1 MKAVQTLQVVAY
13 ADGRNQ
19 VNEYDCLLLE
29 HVFGNRPDDA
39 QKVKS
44 YVIDTIASDPGL
56 QQSALVFLG
65 LFGRACR
72 ILETSADDELAEI
85 KEEMT
90 SLIDL
95 LETRHK
101 ALVSNLE
108 GQFPELRTTVW
119 QSEGTV
125 QAAVQAL
132 TPQMTENKKKVTDL
146 LREALTVKLCL
157 EQKVTGRVLERLLP
171 KRYKQYKKG
180 ISGQTS

>member
-1 MKAVQTLQVVAY
+1 MKAVQTLQVVAF
-13 ADGRNQ
+13 ADGRDR

-29 HVFGNRPDDA
+29 HIFGNRPDDS

-44 YVIDTIASDPGL
+44 YVTETIASDPGL

-72 ILETSADDELAEI
+72 ILETQSSDEMSEI
-85 KEEMT
+85 KDEIA
-90 SLIDL
+90 SLVTL
-95 LETRHK
+95 LDSRL
-101 ALVSNLE
+101 AGLIGNLE
-108 GQFPELRTTVW
+108 GQFPELRSTVW

-146 LREALTVKLCL
+146 LRETILVQYCL
-157 EQKVTGRVLERLLP
+157 QEQISASILEKLLP
-171 KRYKQYKKG
+171 KRYKQYQKG
-180 ISGQTS
+180 ISTQS